1 MIVIIVSSD
10 MLYQIDIYDH
20 YLILYINAD
29 YSKLLCWT
37 WTFAKLYI
45 NLYNRIFEG
54 GEEQNLQVYSLFKKK
69 KKLPEQWYQ
78 VFYDLSQMIFF
89 SVF

>member
-69 KKLPEQWYQ
+69 KNYK
-78 VFYDLSQMIFF
+78 SSGIKFF
-89 SVF
+89 MT